1 VCNLVFCLDKI
12 CEDFDTVFSVFGA
25 RLGKVRGMNRRLGID
40 RLGSCELHFHGKV
53 NLAFVAVLARAP
65 VELGF
70 LVEVLS
76 RTVRAAWLT
85 TKAYFEKKRERHT
98 HTTNSHKTCTPNAH
112 LQNFV
117 FGHEQQHRSRLVV
130 DDTRFVVLHVSDVA
144 VAGAAQKTKT

>member
-76 RTVRAAWLT
+76 RTVRD
-85 TKAYFEKKRERHT
+85 
-98 HTTNSHKTCTPNAH
+98 